1 MSLGSGS
8 DSHIGDARMNWI
20 VAGLIAGVVAY
31 VVDYV
36 MWGKVF
42 TKGMESFADPLSPE
56 QLKAFM
62 GPAMAKSAVLSLAF
76 GVLFAWFYGRL
87 GGALWVEGGG
97 PLAGME
103 FATMLWLPTIFLSTL
118 GGSVW
123 WTRVRALHRA
133 TAWAWLARMNAAGI
147 VVGLLMK

>member
-1 MSLGSGS
+1 
-8 DSHIGDARMNWI
+8 MNW
-20 VAGLIAGVVAY
+20 VVVGLIAGVVAY
-31 VVDYV
+31 LVDWL

-42 TKGMESFADPLSPE
+42 TKGMDAFVTPMTPE
-56 QLKAFM
+56 EMKRFM
-62 GPAMAKSAVLSLAF
+62 GPAMAKSAVLALFF
-76 GVLFAWFYGRL
+76 GVLFAWFYGQFRPC
-87 GGALWVEGGG
+87 LWVQGGG

-103 FATMLWLPTIFLSTL
+103 FATVLWVPTILLSTL

-123 WTRVRALHRA
+123 YTKVRPLHMA

>member
-1 MSLGSGS
+1 
-8 DSHIGDARMNWI
+8 MNSWL
-20 VAGLIAGVVAY
+20 VAGLITGVVVY

-42 TKGMESFADPLSPE
+42 TKGMESFADQLSPE
-56 QLKAFM
+56 QMKAFM
-62 GPAMAKSAVLSLAF
+62 GPALIKSAVLSLLF
-76 GVLFAWFYGRL
+76 GLVFAYVYGRL
-87 GGALWVEGGG
+87 QTALWVTGGG

-103 FATMLWLPTIFLSTL
+103 FGTVLWLPVLFVTL

-133 TAWAWLARMNAAGI
+133 TMWAWLVRLNAAGL
-147 VVGLLMK
+147 VVGFLMK

>member
-1 MSLGSGS
+1 
-8 DSHIGDARMNWI
+8 MNSWL
-20 VAGLIAGVVAY
+20 VAGLVAGVVVY

-42 TKGMESFADPLSPE
+42 TKGLESYADPLSPE
-56 QLKAFM
+56 QMKAFM
-62 GPAMAKSAVLSLAF
+62 GPALAKSAVLALAF
-76 GVLFAWFYGRL
+76 GLLFAWLYGQFR
-87 GGALWVEGGG
+87 GALWVEGGG

-103 FATMLWLPTIFLSTL
+103 FGTVLWLPTIFLSTL
-118 GGSVW
+118 GGSIW

-147 VVGLLMK
+147 AVGFLMR

>member
-1 MSLGSGS
+1 
-8 DSHIGDARMNWI
+8 MNWI
-20 VAGLIAGVVAY
+20 IAGLIAGVVAY

-42 TKGMESFADPLSPE
+42 TKGMESYADQLSPE

-62 GPAMAKSAVLSLAF
+62 GPAMAKSAVLALVF
-76 GVLFAWFYGRL
+76 GVVFAWFYARFR
-87 GGALWVEGGG
+87 GALWVEGGG

-103 FATMLWLPTIFLSTL
+103 FATVLWLPTIFLSSL
-118 GGSVW
+118 GGNIW
-123 WTRVRALHRA
+123 WNKVRPLHRA
-133 TAWAWLARMNAAGI
+133 TAWAWLARMNAAGL

>member
-1 MSLGSGS
+1 MS
-8 DSHIGDARMNWI
+8 WF

-42 TKGMESFADPLSPE
+42 TKGMEAFADQLSPE
-56 QLKAFM
+56 QMKSFM
-62 GPAMAKSAVLSLAF
+62 GPALAKSAVLALAF
-76 GVLFAWFYGRL
+76 GLLLAWFYGRFRS
-87 GGALWVEGGG
+87 ALWVEGGG

-103 FATMLWLPTIFLSTL
+103 FGTVLWLPTILLSTL

-133 TAWAWLARMNAAGI
+133 TAWAWLVRMNASGL